1 MLFPFFH
8 FCNNKNIFF
17 LLLFLIVFQKLIPFV
32 STAVVIII
40 SPDSQIVNCCF
51 DVKMHKFS
59 FHFFTSKIVT
69 FELTEYFCCAILLE
83 QQQRPI
89 YFVTFQ
95 SSL

>member
-59 FHFFTSKIVT
+59 FHFFTSKISN
-69 FELTEYFCCAILLE
+69 FELAEH
-83 QQQRPI
+83 
-89 YFVTFQ
+89 
-95 SSL
+95 

>member
-17 LLLFLIVFQKLIPFV
+17 LLLFQKFISFV
-32 STAVVIII
+32 STAVAIII

-59 FHFFTSKIVT
+59 FHFFTSKIST
-69 FELTEYFCCAILLE
+69 FELTEY
-83 QQQRPI
+83 
-89 YFVTFQ
+89 
-95 SSL
+95 